1 MWYFLI
7 SKNLNSF
14 PPLAPHNSD
23 SITLHIL
30 KYGPHSLHSQHP
42 LSQVVLLQI
51 FGTITQVYDFAT
63 ILIYSHLFLDI
74 YIPPPSFFIPWSNP
88 FDSPK
93 ITLVNIFYLFS
104 HILPHYSILF
114 NSRTPYSN
122 NNFLLKVSCLSL
134 FNCHH
139 LIFGLKI
146 DSHFGFILFNCISRT
161 NSLCCVVTP
170 CPRTTL
176 QLVYNFLSW
185 FIAKRS
191 QSNTCEFHSYRWLN
205 ILFASLNKYIYNLKV
220 IC

>member
-1 MWYFLI
+1 MLFHHLLWRTVKSWEQALVKTTIPKGFLSRTGYIKNGQLRCHNCWRRNLWYKFCI
-7 SKNLNSF
+7 
-14 PPLAPHNSD
+14 PLTGESP
-23 SITLHIL
+23 
-30 KYGPHSLHSQHP
+30 GPHLLHSQHP

-176 QLVYNFLSW
+176 QLVYNFLS
-185 FIAKRS
+185 
-191 QSNTCEFHSYRWLN
+191 
-205 ILFASLNKYIYNLKV
+205 
-220 IC
+220 

>member
-30 KYGPHSLHSQHP
+30 KYGPHLLHSQHP

-93 ITLVNIFYLFS
+93 ITLVNISTFLVIFFHIIAFS
-104 HILPHYSILF
+104 SI
-114 NSRTPYSN
+114 PA
-122 NNFLLKVSCLSL
+122 
-134 FNCHH
+134 H
-139 LIFGLKI
+139 LILIIIFSQK
-146 DSHFGFILFNCISRT
+146 
-161 NSLCCVVTP
+161 SLAYPSLIVT
-170 CPRTTL
+170 T
-176 QLVYNFLSW
+176 
-185 FIAKRS
+185 
-191 QSNTCEFHSYRWLN
+191 
-205 ILFASLNKYIYNLKV
+205 
-220 IC
+220 